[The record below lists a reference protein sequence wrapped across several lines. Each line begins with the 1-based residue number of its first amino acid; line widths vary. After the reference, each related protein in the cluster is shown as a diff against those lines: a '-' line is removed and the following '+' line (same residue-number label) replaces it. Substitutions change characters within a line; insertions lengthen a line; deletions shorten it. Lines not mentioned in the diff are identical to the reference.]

1 MRLAVVT
8 ATVAVA
14 VAVVA
19 CASAQPDRLHTQ
31 GEANSDAPNVARLVC
46 PTGRGDCDGDPS
58 NGCETDLSADASN
71 CRACGHACSGSEGAA
86 AGLCVDGRCSH

>member
-8 ATVAVA
+8 ATVA

-19 CASAQPDRLHTQ
+19 CASAQPDRLRTQ

-58 NGCETDLSADASN
+58 NGCETDLTADTSN
-71 CRACGHACSGSEGAA
+71 CRACGHACSSKEGVTGAM
-86 AGLCVDGRCSH
+86 CVDGRCAR